1 MPFDDDDDGVE
12 HDAVDDDDA
21 VVGGGG
27 DGVGYQTLML
37 AMDRVYSVTNWLEHH
52 QQLLLMDHQSKLP
65 THRMPSFQ
73 MRAFWLDSS
82 EASLLLAVLFYIRP

>member
-12 HDAVDDDDA
+12 HDAVDDDA

-27 DGVGYQTLML
+27 DDVGYQILML
-37 AMDRVYSVTNWLEHH
+37 AMDRVYSVKNWLEHH
-52 QQLLLMDHQSKLP
+52 QQLLLMDRQSKLP

-73 MRAFWLDSS
+73 MRAFWQDSS